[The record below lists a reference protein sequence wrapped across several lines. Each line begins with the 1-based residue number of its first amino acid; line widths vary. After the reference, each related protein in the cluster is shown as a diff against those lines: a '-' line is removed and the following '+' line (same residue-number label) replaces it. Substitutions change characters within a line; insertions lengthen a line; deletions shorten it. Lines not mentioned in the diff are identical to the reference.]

1 MKMVIFT
8 LGSRGDVQPYVALA
22 KAAILK
28 GHRAVICTGKSFQA
42 LIEENGVEFE
52 QATSDLMAML
62 ETEEGK
68 MIVTHPLR
76 HPIKTKHYLNTV
88 VNPAFRQTLD
98 DFYRCAKGASV
109 IIYHPKAL
117 GTPDIAKALGIP
129 CVSIPPIPITYPIE
143 EFPNLAIHSHKNF
156 GKILNKLTYTLMGK
170 AESASIKEVNDFR
183 EKTLGLPKR
192 KSGVYAFEIDGKE
205 IPIIYPVSKA
215 LFPEV
220 KSWENKVS
228 LPGFFYLKN
237 EGEALE
243 ARVAAFIQ
251 AGPAPVVLTFSS
263 MPVKSPARF
272 QAIVTEA
279 LRETGDRAII
289 VIGNSGLSFESKE
302 DQLILQAVPHHLL
315 FPLAKGIIHHGGV
328 GTMAAALKSGRP
340 QLIIPFA
347 VDQPF
352 WAHRLA
358 RLGYA
363 LEPLTEKQ
371 LTKEKLVQRL
381 NEFNYPKVKQ
391 QAQAIRQI
399 ILIIENTAFNDT
411 VVVYFPVNFIVSK
424 INRTILIDSEGI
436 ILLVIMPTIQIAAS
450 IECAVVNRNSFTI
463 NDTNFKISR
472 LHNGLDVNIARSRHG
487 NSQTVRIFILDD
499 VTTSCFNCLFQFF

>member
-1 MKMVIFT
+1 MKIVIFT

-243 ARVAAFIQ
+243 ARITAFIQ
-251 AGPAPVVLTFSS
+251 AGPAPIVLTFSS

-371 LTKEKLVQRL
+371 LTKERLVQRL
-381 NEFNYPKVKQ
+381 NEFNNPKVKQ

-399 ILIIENTAFNDT
+399 IAKEQGVDDAITLIEKM
-411 VVVYFPVNFIVSK
+411 VRESQLVNQK
-424 INRTILIDSEGI
+424 G
-436 ILLVIMPTIQIAAS
+436 
-450 IECAVVNRNSFTI
+450 
-463 NDTNFKISR
+463 
-472 LHNGLDVNIARSRHG
+472 
-487 NSQTVRIFILDD
+487 
-499 VTTSCFNCLFQFF
+499 